1 MVSSV
6 TVTNAELDAFI
17 AAYRVACEEALSD
30 APRLQAGSWCR
41 FCPARP
47 ICPAHTKPLLDL
59 ATFTTPASP
68 SAARAMFAAPLAKE
82 AYLQVLADGL
92 NLVDAIKDIRTA
104 LHDQAKRALENGDDV
119 PGYALS
125 AGRAERHWRDET
137 MALVTLL
144 GLGLEHDDLVEL
156 ETLRSVKQ
164 VELRAKARGLK
175 IPQEL
180 IGSHRSGVSLVRS
193 ETCTLRSSDGAS
205 LRECSPR
212 RFKPS

>member
-1 MVSSV
+1 
-6 TVTNAELDAFI
+6 
-17 AAYRVACEEALSD
+17 
-30 APRLQAGSWCR
+30 
-41 FCPARP
+41 
-47 ICPAHTKPLLDL
+47 
-59 ATFTTPASP
+59 
-68 SAARAMFAAPLAKE
+68 
-82 AYLQVLADGL
+82 VLADGL

-144 GLGLEHDDLVEL
+144 GLGLEHDDLIEL

-193 ETCTLRSSDGAS
+193 ENVRVPVPGRDELARKFSAALEALQGGGQA
-205 LRECSPR
+205 
-212 RFKPS
+212 